1 MLQSDFVEQDVDVTV
16 DAFESFAEKL
26 RARLEVWGGAR
37 QSDPCEVQ
45 MSDACPAH
53 GQGSR
58 LPLLAEAVEKGG
70 LRGLVIGDS
79 VFVRLALMEM
89 CDDGSIGAGARAAVL

>member
-37 QSDPCEVQ
+37 QSDPCEVR
-45 MSDACPAH
+45 MRDSVWLTAK
-53 GQGSR
+53 GSR
-58 LPLLAEAVEKGG
+58 LPVMAEFVEK
-70 LRGLVIGDS
+70 
-79 VFVRLALMEM
+79 
-89 CDDGSIGAGARAAVL
+89 VL

>member
-58 LPLLAEAVEKGG
+58 LPLLARKRSSSHV
-70 LRGLVIGDS
+70 
-79 VFVRLALMEM
+79 
-89 CDDGSIGAGARAAVL
+89 AGTTAPPREPTFGR

>member
-1 MLQSDFVEQDVDVTV
+1 MLQCKSPV
-16 DAFESFAEKL
+16 
-26 RARLEVWGGAR
+26 
-37 QSDPCEVQ
+37 
-45 MSDACPAH
+45 
-53 GQGSR
+53 
-58 LPLLAEAVEKGG
+58 LAEAVEKGG